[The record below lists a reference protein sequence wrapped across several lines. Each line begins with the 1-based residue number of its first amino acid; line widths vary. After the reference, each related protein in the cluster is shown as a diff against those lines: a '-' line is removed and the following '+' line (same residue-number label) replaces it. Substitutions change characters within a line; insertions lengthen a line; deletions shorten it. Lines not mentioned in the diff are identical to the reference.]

1 MDRAKSAC
9 VDVEGYSPICSWL
22 TMSPKTRPPA
32 PLAKLAPPRL
42 GRVFERERVFAVLDS
57 LVLSPGLWIAAA
69 PGAGK
74 STAIATWLQARARRT
89 LWLQVDAGDA
99 DPATLAQSLDAL
111 ICAAVG
117 RAEVWPPFGPDDAA
131 DIPSWFR
138 RRVRAYLHTLPPPW
152 TLVFDNAQELP
163 ADSGLQG
170 ALARALAE
178 LPEGVQWVFV
188 SRESPPAAFA
198 AAIARQQL
206 ALADPALLP
215 LDVAETLALTRL
227 HGRPDAMAQALAA
240 AKGWAGGMTLMLVG
254 SPAGATAPGPAAR
267 ERLFD
272 YFAGEVLAGLE
283 IDLQRAL
290 GAVALLPAADRALTM
305 ALTGRDDV
313 FALLERLAAQ
323 SLFTDRREAEGA
335 TVYVFHALFADFLRK
350 RLEHLVP
357 PAERQALGVRAG
369 RLLLSQGQPDA
380 GLRALVD
387 AGAWDEVVAELAR
400 VAPAYAA
407 AGRLAALRAHLASL
421 PEPHRRT
428 LAYWCALCALDA
440 EPAAALVDLDLALG
454 DAAGDADAVLAAV
467 AARAA
472 ALLALGRPGAL
483 DGCLQALDAQALRAA
498 EIVAADAS
506 DTDDDRALRIVPG
519 LLAAVVYR
527 APWHHLADAL
537 AARVERLLHRASAPG
552 QRLLLGTLA
561 FHLLWRG
568 HIDRLER
575 IVDHVDTLSSSTA
588 VAPRALLR
596 WWGVGV
602 LVKTLLGRSAE
613 ARADAR
619 RALDLIESEPALAH
633 QRVGF
638 ELQAMLVALAERDRD
653 ASRRHL
659 DAAARALLPEQ
670 AVERSTLE
678 LQRGILALL
687 EQDAPTA
694 LRLMRASAASARGSG
709 FAMREH
715 IALIAHA
722 LAAAFGGAHDE
733 AAQALDEVFAHP
745 FHAPCRWHH
754 WVAGSVAA
762 YAALQRG
769 DEAEV
774 LVHLRAALGAAAA
787 HGFRHGPMLFAC
799 GDMMARLMA
808 LALTHGI
815 EPEVARDVV
824 RRNALAAPAGADE
837 RWPWPL
843 RVHALGG
850 WRVELDGAPLP
861 SGRKE
866 SRRLL
871 ELLRLLASAGEAPL
885 PQSAAVDALWP
896 DADGDAARNALDNAL
911 HRLRRL
917 LGGDDRVLL
926 RHGALALNP
935 QRCWTDVGALERRLA
950 AVEAASPTAL
960 PRAVLELRAAYPGV
974 LLPADETPGI
984 PARRAALHRRMVRTL
999 HDAARRAGAAGDA
1012 AAAEVAAAAADAL
1025 GDGESLSHR

>member
-1 MDRAKSAC
+1 M
-9 VDVEGYSPICSWL
+9 
-22 TMSPKTRPPA
+22 
-32 PLAKLAPPRL
+32 AKLAPPRL

-74 STAIATWLQARARRT
+74 STAVATWLQARARRT

-99 DPATLAQSLDAL
+99 DPATLAQSLDKL
-111 ICAAVG
+111 VCVAAG
-117 RAEVWPPFGPDDAA
+117 RAEDWPTFGPDDAA
-131 DIPSWFR
+131 DIAGWFR
-138 RRVRAYLHTLPPPW
+138 RHLRAYLHTLPPPW
-152 TLVFDNAQELP
+152 TLVLDNAQELP
-163 ADSGLQG
+163 ADSALQG

-188 SRESPPAAFA
+188 SRESPPAVFA

-206 ALADPALLP
+206 ALVDPALLSFN
-215 LDVAETLALTRL
+215 ANETLALTRL

-240 AKGWAGGMTLMLVG
+240 AQGWAGGMTLMLAG
-254 SPAGATAPGPAAR
+254 SPESAATPGPAAR

-283 IDLQRAL
+283 IDVQRAL

-313 FALLERLAAQ
+313 FAVLERLAAQ
-323 SLFTDRREAEGA
+323 SLFTDRRETEGA
-335 TVYVFHALFADFLRK
+335 TVYVFHALFAEFLRK
-350 RLEHLVP
+350 RLERLLS

-380 GLRALVD
+380 GLRTLVD
-387 AGAWDEVVAELAR
+387 AGAWDVVVAELDR
-400 VAPAYAA
+400 VAPGYVA
-407 AGRLAALRAHLASL
+407 AGRLAALRAHLAPL
-421 PEPHRRT
+421 PEPHRRS

-440 EPAAALVDLDLALG
+440 APAAALVDLERALG
-454 DAAGDADAVLAAV
+454 DACGDADAALAAA

-483 DGCLQALDAQALRAA
+483 DGCLHVLDAQALRAA
-498 EIVAADAS
+498 EIAAAGTS

-519 LLAAVVYR
+519 LLAAVVYG
-527 APWHHLADAL
+527 APWHPLAEAL
-537 AARVERLLHRASAPG
+537 AARAERLLHRTSAPG

-568 HIDRLER
+568 HVDRLER
-575 IVDHVDTLSSSTA
+575 IVDHVDTLSSQTA
-588 VAPRALLR
+588 AAPRALLR

-619 RALDLIESEPALAH
+619 RALDLIESEPALERE
-633 QRVGF
+633 RVAF
-638 ELQAMLVALAERDRD
+638 ELQAMLAALAEGDRD

-659 DAAARALLPEQ
+659 DAASRALLPEQ

-687 EQDAPTA
+687 ERDAPTA
-694 LRLMRASAASARGSG
+694 LRLMRAAAVSARGSG

-722 LAAAFGGAHDE
+722 LAAAVGGAHDE
-733 AAQALDEVFAHP
+733 AAQTLNEVFAHP
-745 FHAPCRWHH
+745 FHTTCRWHH

-769 DEAEV
+769 DEAAA
-774 LVHLRAALGAAAA
+774 LLHLRAALGAAAA

-808 LALTHGI
+808 LALAHGI
-815 EPEVARDVV
+815 EPEVARDVA
-824 RRNALAAPAGADE
+824 RRNALVAPPGTDE

-850 WRVELDGAPLP
+850 WRVELNGAPLP

-871 ELLRLLASAGEAPL
+871 QLLRLLASGGDAPL
-885 PQSAAVDALWP
+885 PQSAVVDALWP

-917 LGGDDRVLL
+917 LGGDDRLLL
-926 RHGALALNP
+926 RHGALVLNP
-935 QRCWTDVGALERRLA
+935 QRCWTDVGALERRLP
-950 AVEAASPTAL
+950 AVEAASPEAL
-960 PRAVLELRAAYPGV
+960 LGAVQGLRTAYPGV
-974 LLPADETPGI
+974 LLPGDETPGI
-984 PARRAALHRRMVRTL
+984 PARRAALHRRVVRTL
-999 HDAARRAGAAGDA
+999 RDAARRAGAASNA
-1012 AAAEVAAAAADAL
+1012 AAAEFASAAADAL